1 MSLREEQRRILEI
14 IGEIKSESGMSVFDT
29 ATIHKRGLPAGVVNT
44 YIKEL
49 ESLGLIILGLKTTGA
64 NYRLVNIT
72 RNGLNAI

>member
-14 IGEIKSESGMSVFDT
+14 IGGTGMSVFDT
-29 ATIHKRGLPAGVVNT
+29 ATIHKSGLPAGVVNT
-44 YIKEL
+44 YIKGL

-72 RNGLNAI
+72 GNGLNAI